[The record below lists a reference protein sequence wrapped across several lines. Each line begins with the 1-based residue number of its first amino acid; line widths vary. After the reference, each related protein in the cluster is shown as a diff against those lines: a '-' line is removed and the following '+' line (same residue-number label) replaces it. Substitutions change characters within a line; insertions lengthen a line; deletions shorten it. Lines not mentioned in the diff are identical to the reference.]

1 MAIWRLGMAVIEG
14 RERHIVGGV
23 DTHKDLHV
31 AAVVDEQDRILGT
44 RSFPTTRQGYRQMLA
59 WMLSFGEL
67 QRIGIESTGSYGAGL
82 LRFMQQAKVVV
93 LEVTT
98 PDKQD
103 RRRRGKNDDLDAQN
117 AAHAA
122 LAGQRTVTPRSRD
135 GMIES
140 LRILMACR
148 KTAVSARRIALQ
160 MIHNTIVCAPDALR
174 DQLRNLT
181 RMQLVRTLASW
192 RPDLTAYRD
201 LDSAYRI
208 GLKSLARRYLELHD
222 EIADLDVMIAAIV
235 NELAP
240 NLVARNSIGH
250 IGAAQLLLTAGDNP
264 ERLRS
269 EASFA
274 SLCGVSP
281 VPASSGKTV
290 RHRINRGGDR
300 AANSALHIIAIGR
313 LRTDQ
318 RTKDYVARRI
328 AEGHSKLDAIRAL
341 KRYLAREVFTLITQR
356 RKEINPPESP
366 LDKQKGVRGSARLW
380 RGVGRGRSTR
390 ITYTDRS
397 TNTSKTVS
405 GGTLSGLG
413 QGQKVKIDPVPNTTV
428 TVTNTSENLSR
439 TFTAAVFNPP
449 LNRVVSKYTILSGST
464 VQFGTESF
472 TVSGTYTLVDT
483 TVDYTVGSPTFGE
496 ESGFLSAVNVVAT
509 GSAGAITFGLS
520 GAPSYTANLAPIWA
534 TPDLPATLPIPVD
547 VAFSGF
553 LSLDGSTTPFSGTLS
568 DTTTFN
574 PDGSVSDLD
583 VLDIMTDV
591 GPITGS
597 ISAFATP
604 TVVVPEPSTLTLLA
618 LGCGAI
624 FGLRSSRRLTTRW
637 PN

>member
-148 KTAVSARRIALQ
+148 KTAVSARRITLQ

-269 EASFA
+269 RSQLRIAVRRQPGSGIVGKNGPPPDQPRRRSRRKQRITHHRHRALTDRSANQGLCCSSDRRRPFQTRRHSSVEALPRERSLHAHHATSQGNQRHPNRRLTNRRA
-274 SLCGVSP
+274 SGVS
-281 VPASSGKTV
+281 VACV
-290 RHRINRGGDR
+290 FC
-300 AANSALHIIAIGR
+300 A
-313 LRTDQ
+313 DQ
-318 RTKDYVARRI
+318 RRRASPPGASYRRRRRPHKPGCSTPGGWRCSWPPPSGSPSPDASAAVGEGPPIGTTATHAAPNRSRRI
-328 AEGHSKLDAIRAL
+328 A
-341 KRYLAREVFTLITQR
+341 
-356 RKEINPPESP
+356 
-366 LDKQKGVRGSARLW
+366 
-380 RGVGRGRSTR
+380 
-390 ITYTDRS
+390 
-397 TNTSKTVS
+397 
-405 GGTLSGLG
+405 
-413 QGQKVKIDPVPNTTV
+413 
-428 TVTNTSENLSR
+428 
-439 TFTAAVFNPP
+439 
-449 LNRVVSKYTILSGST
+449 
-464 VQFGTESF
+464 
-472 TVSGTYTLVDT
+472 
-483 TVDYTVGSPTFGE
+483 
-496 ESGFLSAVNVVAT
+496 
-509 GSAGAITFGLS
+509 
-520 GAPSYTANLAPIWA
+520 
-534 TPDLPATLPIPVD
+534 
-547 VAFSGF
+547 
-553 LSLDGSTTPFSGTLS
+553 
-568 DTTTFN
+568 
-574 PDGSVSDLD
+574 
-583 VLDIMTDV
+583 
-591 GPITGS
+591 
-597 ISAFATP
+597 
-604 TVVVPEPSTLTLLA
+604 
-618 LGCGAI
+618 
-624 FGLRSSRRLTTRW
+624 
-637 PN
+637 